1 MTQDNSIYF
10 TWYSHYRRIPG
21 LLSLEAI
28 ETRLLDTMGPLAALH
43 AACHGA
49 IEGDQDLDPKTV
61 LEAVSNS
68 ISFIGNTNS
77 QIIYERRRSIL
88 RKLHPELASCV
99 TRASQSADSSDLFGD
114 DLRKSI
120 KESVDL
126 GKEIGGFV
134 KMTNDSE

>member
-1 MTQDNSIYF
+1 M
-10 TWYSHYRRIPG
+10 
-21 LLSLEAI
+21 LSLEAI
-28 ETRLLDTMGPLAALH
+28 ETRLLDMMGRLSALH
-43 AACHGA
+43 AACYRA
-49 IEGDQDLDPKTV
+49 IEEKQDLDPRTV

-99 TRASQSADSSDLFGD
+99 TRACQSADSSDLFGD

-120 KESVDL
+120 KEC
-126 GKEIGGFV
+126 
-134 KMTNDSE
+134 